1 MKLPTI
7 NTAHHSDS
15 VNCVL
20 QNTDYRG
27 QCANTIH
34 TTDITLLSVMFQ
46 HITKRRKAR
55 VTIEGQCVLLQISL
69 QIKMFDFLLNSQ
81 NHRMTHIF
89 PGILLN
95 P

>member
-46 HITKRRKAR
+46 HI
-55 VTIEGQCVLLQISL
+55 
-69 QIKMFDFLLNSQ
+69 N
-81 NHRMTHIF
+81 
-89 PGILLN
+89 IL
-95 P
+95 